1 MARNMQIDVKHHA
14 PGRQRFAVVARTFG
28 PVRAARVHGSRSSFI
43 RSRRHLADG
52 RDLISVVISSRGRFL
67 VEGVQGND
75 HFGPN
80 GAVILES
87 RRESALHKLDDT
99 TGVWSIC
106 IERAVLEPL
115 LAGMPAPPQRCL
127 QGDTPALHLLH
138 DYLGALFALD
148 QHHVPMLAATHIR
161 DLVASALG
169 VRGDVLALVREG
181 GVHAARQ
188 CALLDVIRR
197 RAGEPDLDPANV
209 ARQSGI
215 SVRYLHQI
223 LEQTGRTFSQHL
235 LEQRLRRA
243 LAELQSPACRFRIAD
258 IASACGFSDIS
269 HFNRS
274 FRRAFGDTPHGVRVR
289 TARARMVRGEAS
301 ATS

>member
-1 MARNMQIDVKHHA
+1 MARNMRIDVKHHA

-67 VEGVQGND
+67 VEGVQGNG

-80 GAVILES
+80 GAAILES
-87 RRESALHKLDDT
+87 RRESVLHKLDDT

-106 IERAVLEPL
+106 IERAALEPL
-115 LAGMPAPPQRCL
+115 LAGLPAPPQRCL
-127 QGDTPALHLLH
+127 QGDAPALHLLH
-138 DYLGALFALD
+138 GYLDALFALD
-148 QHHVPMLAATHIR
+148 QGPMLAATHICE
-161 DLVASALG
+161 LVASALG

-188 CALLDVIRR
+188 CVLLDTIRR
-197 RAGEPDLDPANV
+197 RAGEPDLDPANI

-215 SVRYLHQI
+215 SVRYLHHL

-235 LEQRLRRA
+235 LEQRLQRA
-243 LAELQSPACRFRIAD
+243 LAELQDPACRFRIAD

-269 HFNRS
+269 HFTRS
-274 FRRAFGDTPHGVRVR
+274 FRRAFGETPHGVRVR
-289 TARARMVRGEAS
+289 TARARMARDQAS